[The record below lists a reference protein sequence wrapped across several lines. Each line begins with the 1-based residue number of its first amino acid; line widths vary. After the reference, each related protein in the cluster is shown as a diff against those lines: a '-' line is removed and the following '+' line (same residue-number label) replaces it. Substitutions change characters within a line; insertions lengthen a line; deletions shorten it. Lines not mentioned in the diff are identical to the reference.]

1 MAVEFHDRVLFE
13 KLGRVAIITLNRPD
27 RLNAFDSGMYEGM
40 NQALESFRDDPDL
53 WVAII
58 QANGDRA
65 FSAGADMNALDAN
78 AANGITAA
86 LGGLIL
92 DDEMVTNKPI
102 IAAVHGHC
110 VGEGVNLVLGCDMV
124 FADESANFMISEPKV
139 GTNAVDIPIKLAKK
153 LGYAKAFA
161 FLTPGDGKD
170 SQWCAGAGLV
180 EVVTAKGEVKSEAL
194 RFAQRL
200 CEESGPLAIRAQ
212 KETLWRTVFEDEH
225 IAKEKGT
232 EMRASIRV
240 SDVLFSRSVNPASK
254 VLSTLTSP
262 SSRRASLPHRHPGKC
277 EALIRNPFPRISYPS
292 KSA

>member
-102 IAAVHGHC
+102 IVAVHGHC

-240 SDVLFSRSVNPASK
+240 SDDYAEG
-254 VLSTLTSP
+254 
-262 SSRRASLPHRHPGKC
+262 RRAFLEKRKPGFKG
-277 EALIRNPFPRISYPS
+277 S
-292 KSA
+292 

>member
-102 IAAVHGHC
+102 IAADHGYC
-110 VGEGVNLVLGCDMV
+110 VGGGVNIVVGCDTLC
-124 FADESANFMISEPKV
+124 AGESANIMSSVPK
-139 GTNAVDIPIKLAKK
+139 
-153 LGYAKAFA
+153 
-161 FLTPGDGKD
+161 
-170 SQWCAGAGLV
+170 
-180 EVVTAKGEVKSEAL
+180 
-194 RFAQRL
+194 
-200 CEESGPLAIRAQ
+200 
-212 KETLWRTVFEDEH
+212 
-225 IAKEKGT
+225 KGT
-232 EMRASIRV
+232 T
-240 SDVLFSRSVNPASK
+240 VLY
-254 VLSTLTSP
+254 
-262 SSRRASLPHRHPGKC
+262 
-277 EALIRNPFPRISYPS
+277 IS
-292 KSA
+292 